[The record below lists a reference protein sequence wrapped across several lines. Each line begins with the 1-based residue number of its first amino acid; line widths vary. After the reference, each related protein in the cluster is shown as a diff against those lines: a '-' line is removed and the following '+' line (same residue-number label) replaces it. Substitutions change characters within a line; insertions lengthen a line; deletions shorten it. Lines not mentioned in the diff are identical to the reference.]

1 MVAPEYT
8 CTHIRDLRNIAGF
21 CRLLA
26 PKGFWQEDDHRLTE
40 IYNGI
45 GPEQWSS
52 RFRRLTTRFLQFFA
66 AGALI
71 HDYEYSL
78 REKNYKKFTL
88 ANLRFAYNACKLA
101 FGNYRIRLACRVSLF
116 GILLAL
122 LCQCF
127 GYSAYKMGVPPGKE
141 NK

>member
-1 MVAPEYT
+1 MSSYEYSL
-8 CTHIRDLRNIAGF
+8 THVRDLRNIAGF
-21 CRLLA
+21 FRLSV
-26 PKGFWQEDDHRLTE
+26 PPGFWIAADAQLAE

-45 GPEQWSS
+45 GPERWSS
-52 RFRRLTTRFLQFFA
+52 RFRRLTTWLLQFFA
-66 AGALI
+66 ADALI

-78 REKNYKKFTL
+78 PVKNYKKFTL

-101 FGNYRIRLACRVSLF
+101 FGNYRIRKACRVSLF

-127 GYSAYKMGVPPGKE
+127 GYSAYKAGVHPGKE
-141 NK
+141 NE